1 MTRAVLF
8 DLDDTLFDHYGSAGT
23 ALRTVQEA
31 FAPSI
36 AFDDFEDR
44 HTRYLEEMH
53 TEVLA
58 GRIDLD
64 EARRERFRRVF
75 GSLGLPLKDATAD
88 RVATLYRA
96 GYLAARQAMAGAGE
110 LLEALHARVP
120 IAIVSNNL
128 LEEQTDKLRLC
139 GFDRFI
145 DHLVVSEEIGITKP
159 DPAIFRFALDRLGVP
174 ADQAVMVGDSWPAD
188 IVGARRAGIRA
199 VWFNPRHLAP
209 PERDAAV
216 AEIASLT
223 PVEPVVA
230 LLLGP
235 PDAAAE

>member
-1 MTRAVLF
+1 
-8 DLDDTLFDHYGSAGT
+8 
-23 ALRTVQEA
+23 
-31 FAPSI
+31 
-36 AFDDFEDR
+36 
-44 HTRYLEEMH
+44 
-53 TEVLA
+53 
-58 GRIDLD
+58 
-64 EARRERFRRVF
+64 
-75 GSLGLPLKDATAD
+75 
-88 RVATLYRA
+88 
-96 GYLAARQAMAGAGE
+96 MAGA
-110 LLEALHARVP
+110 ASCSRRSTPRVP

-139 GFDRFI
+139 GFDRFV
-145 DHLVVSEEIGITKP
+145 DDLVVSEEIGITKP

-174 ADQAVMVGDSWPAD
+174 ADEAVMVGDSWAAD

>member
-1 MTRAVLF
+1 
-8 DLDDTLFDHYGSAGT
+8 
-23 ALRTVQEA
+23 
-31 FAPSI
+31 
-36 AFDDFEDR
+36 
-44 HTRYLEEMH
+44 
-53 TEVLA
+53 
-58 GRIDLD
+58 
-64 EARRERFRRVF
+64 
-75 GSLGLPLKDATAD
+75 
-88 RVATLYRA
+88 
-96 GYLAARQAMAGAGE
+96 MAGAGE

-159 DPAIFRFALDRLGVP
+159 DPAIFRSALDRLGVP